1 MPSGFDWLLLDMEHS
16 PNDLADVYVQLQAM
30 MEGPT
35 QGVVRVPSDDPVTI
49 KRILD
54 AGAQPLMI
62 PNVEDAEQARRAA
75 DPPPAARRPRLQPG
89 AARRPVRADRELP
102 HALRGRAVRDRPDRV
117 AARARQPRGDRGGRG
132 GGRRLHRP
140 RDLSTSL
147 GYFGRQGHEDV
158 VGLIEKALKRI
169 VASGR
174 AAGIL
179 TGDET
184 LARRYMAAG
193 STYTAV
199 GSDMSVLARATEALA
214 TRFKT

>member
-1 MPSGFDWLLLDMEHS
+1 M
-16 PNDLADVYVQLQAM
+16 
-30 MEGPT
+30 
-35 QGVVRVPSDDPVTI
+35 
-49 KRILD
+49 
-54 AGAQPLMI
+54 
-62 PNVEDAEQARRAA
+62 
-75 DPPPAARRPRLQPG
+75 
-89 AARRPVRADRELP
+89 
-102 HALRGRAVRDRPDRV
+102 
-117 AARARQPRGDRGGRG
+117 
-132 GGRRLHRP
+132 
-140 RDLSTSL
+140 
-147 GYFGRQGHEDV
+147 